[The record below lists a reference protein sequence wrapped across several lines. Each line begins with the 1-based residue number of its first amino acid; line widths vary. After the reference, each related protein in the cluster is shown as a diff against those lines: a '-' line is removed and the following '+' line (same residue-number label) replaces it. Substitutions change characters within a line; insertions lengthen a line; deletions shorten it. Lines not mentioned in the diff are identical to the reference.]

1 MKRGRPRASRITPLR
16 EEGRLP
22 SYRRRSRW
30 RRVET
35 HLTRHLELYLSA
47 ASLAVILMLPLA
59 LELGTDVQEL
69 AGAAIA
75 ACMVQG
81 FVHWLLRRRAE
92 AVRRELIAE
101 VRGLLRDRINN
112 HLQVVLFSLAR
123 GPGARA
129 DAADRARLATAI
141 EAVAAVSRTLAELS
155 TDSLRRWKEYYGD
168 SLSAAASAAGNGA
181 DSGTDG
187 PAGEK

>member
-1 MKRGRPRASRITPLR
+1 VKRGRPRANRTTPLR
-16 EEGRLP
+16 KEGRLP
-22 SYRRRSRW
+22 FHRRSRRW
-30 RRVET
+30 RAVET
-35 HLTRHLELYLSA
+35 HLTRHLELYLSVV
-47 ASLAVILMLPLA
+47 SLAVILVLPLA

-69 AGAAIA
+69 AGAAIG

-123 GPGARA
+123 GPGAPA
-129 DAADRARLATAI
+129 DDDDRARLALAI
-141 EAVAAVSRTLAELS
+141 DAVAAVSRTLAELS
-155 TDSLRRWKEYYGD
+155 TDSLRRWKEHYAD
-168 SLSAAASAAGNGA
+168 ALSEGASGAG
-181 DSGTDG
+181 S
-187 PAGEK
+187 

>member
-1 MKRGRPRASRITPLR
+1 MKHGRPRASRTTPLR

-22 SYRRRSRW
+22 FHCGPSRW

-47 ASLAVILMLPLA
+47 VSLAVILMLPLA

-75 ACMVQG
+75 ACVVQG

-92 AVRRELIAE
+92 RVRRELIAE

-112 HLQVVLFSLAR
+112 HLQVVLFSLTGSR
-123 GPGARA
+123 GAPG
-129 DAADRARLATAI
+129 DDEDRARLSLAI
-141 EAVAAVSRTLAELS
+141 DAVAAVSRTLAELS
-155 TDSLRRWKEYYGD
+155 TDSLRRWRDRYGPA
-168 SLSAAASAAGNGA
+168 LSDVASTAGSGA
-181 DSGTDG
+181 DSGTG
-187 PAGEK
+187 GREG

>member
-1 MKRGRPRASRITPLR
+1 VKRGRPRASRTTPLR

-22 SYRRRSRW
+22 FHRRPPRW
-30 RRVET
+30 RAVET
-35 HLTRHLELYLSA
+35 HLTRHLELYLSVV
-47 ASLAVILMLPLA
+47 SLAVILVLPLA

-69 AGAAIA
+69 AGAAIG

-123 GPGARA
+123 GPGAPA
-129 DAADRARLATAI
+129 DDDDRARLALAI
-141 EAVAAVSRTLAELS
+141 DAVAAVSRTLAELS
-155 TDSLRRWKEYYGD
+155 TDSLRRWKEHYAD
-168 SLSAAASAAGNGA
+168 ALSEGASGAG
-181 DSGTDG
+181 S
-187 PAGEK
+187 

>member
-1 MKRGRPRASRITPLR
+1 VKRGRPRASRITPLR

-22 SYRRRSRW
+22 FDRRHPRW
-30 RRVET
+30 HRIEA

-47 ASLAVILMLPLA
+47 ASLAVILVLPLA

-75 ACMVQG
+75 ACVVQG

-112 HLQVVLFSLAR
+112 HLQIVLFSLTRSPGEPADDEDR
-123 GPGARA
+123 G
-129 DAADRARLATAI
+129 RLAAAI
-141 EAVAAVSRTLAELS
+141 AAVAAVSRTLAELS
-155 TDSLRRWKEYYGD
+155 TDSLRRWKERYAD
-168 SLSAAASAAGNGA
+168 ALSAVASDAGSGA

-187 PAGEK
+187 PAGGR

>member
-1 MKRGRPRASRITPLR
+1 VKRGRPRANRTTPLR
-16 EEGRLP
+16 KEGRLP
-22 SYRRRSRW
+22 FHRRSRRW
-30 RRVET
+30 RTVET
-35 HLTRHLELYLSA
+35 HLTRHLELYLSIV
-47 ASLAVILMLPLA
+47 SLAVILVLPLA

-69 AGAAIA
+69 AGAAIG

-112 HLQVVLFSLAR
+112 HLQVVLFSLTR
-123 GPGARA
+123 SPGTSA
-129 DAADRARLATAI
+129 DEDDRARLALAI

-155 TDSLRRWKEYYGD
+155 TDSLRRWKEHYAD
-168 SLSAAASAAGNGA
+168 ALSEGASGAG
-181 DSGTDG
+181 S
-187 PAGEK
+187 